1 MSTFAGSQGGT
12 AISAKTFVAFV
23 IGITAMT
30 RSANEIVVFFAF
42 GMPAQVM
49 TRSPREITISD
60 MLHVAHI
67 QIVVMLEE
75 HFLILLVAG
84 KQWKIPLDNQ

>member
-42 GMPAQVM
+42 GMPARVM
-49 TRSPREITISD
+49 SRSPREIIVSD
-60 MLHVAHI
+60 MLQVAQI
-67 QIVVMLEE
+67 QSVVMLEE
-75 HFLILLVAG
+75 HFLIQSVVG
-84 KQWKIPLDNQ
+84 KQWKVPIHNQ